1 MIIFLIIGAISLQ
14 TVGTVAAATLSFS
27 VKGELNGDGKIDYN
41 DVNLLQYHLINQQ
54 QLSEDAL
61 KNADINSDGAIT
73 VTDLSLLLKKVEK
86 NLDYNIV
93 LSDVE
98 NDTLNPIK
106 MYGRVA
112 MYQIDDLGI
121 EYNYDKYIVKQ
132 DATIVNKLVSLSKPI

>member
-1 MIIFLIIGAISLQ
+1 M
-14 TVGTVAAATLSFS
+14 
-27 VKGELNGDGKIDYN
+27 
-41 DVNLLQYHLINQQ
+41 NLLQYHLINQQ

>member
-14 TVGTVAAATLSFS
+14 RVGTVAAATLSFS